1 MKVNGWK
8 LFSSVILSFFFL
20 LRRRSLRADQ
30 KSQVVDDWW
39 LLKIFFQEVRR
50 PFTVL
55 KINRVDTKIYKKAK
69 GLLKGDRL
77 ASPLNP

>member
-1 MKVNGWK
+1 METI
-8 LFSSVILSFFFL
+8 LFSHLIIFFL
-20 LRRRSLRADQ
+20 LRRSSLRADQ
-30 KSQVVDDWW
+30 KSQVVDEWW
-39 LLKIFFQEVRR
+39 LVKIFFQEVRR

-55 KINRVDTKIYKKAK
+55 KINRVDTKIHKKAK

>member
-1 MKVNGWK
+1 METI
-8 LFSSVILSFFFL
+8 LFSHLVIFFL

-30 KSQVVDDWW
+30 KSQVVDEWW
-39 LLKIFFQEVRR
+39 LVKIFFQEVRR

-55 KINRVDTKIYKKAK
+55 KINRVDTKIYKKTN

>member
-1 MKVNGWK
+1 METI
-8 LFSSVILSFFFL
+8 LFSHLIIFFL

-39 LLKIFFQEVRR
+39 VLKIFFQEVRR

-55 KINRVDTKIYKKAK
+55 KINRVDTKINKKAK
-69 GLLKGDRL
+69 GLLKGERL

>member
-1 MKVNGWK
+1 METI
-8 LFSSVILSFFFL
+8 LFSHLIIFFL

-55 KINRVDTKIYKKAK
+55 KLTELILRYIKK
-69 GLLKGDRL
+69 LR
-77 ASPLNP
+77 AS